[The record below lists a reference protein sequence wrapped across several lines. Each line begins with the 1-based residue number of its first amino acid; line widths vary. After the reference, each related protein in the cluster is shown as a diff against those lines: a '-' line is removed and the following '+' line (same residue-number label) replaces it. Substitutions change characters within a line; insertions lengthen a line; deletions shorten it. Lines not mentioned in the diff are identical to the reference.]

1 MEKVVD
7 AVVGLSA
14 LERPNFCF
22 GTRVRVSSGANLTS
36 DATNRKTV
44 RLIVVVLWV
53 DVGAVEVQVPGVG
66 A

>member
-7 AVVGLSA
+7 AVVGLSI
-14 LERPNFCF
+14 
-22 GTRVRVSSGANLTS
+22 LTS

-44 RLIVVVLWV
+44 RLIGVVLWP
-53 DVGAVEVQVPGVG
+53 DVGAVE